1 MFANIIYY
9 TAYYIDNID
18 TSLGMQQ
25 NNNNKSNNNMYYT
38 EYYFLNIRVRLLV
51 ISIFFSDV
59 FTRLLIL
66 MIISV

>member
-25 NNNNKSNNNMYYT
+25 NNNNKSNNMHYT
-38 EYYFLNIRVRLLV
+38 KYYFLYTRVQLLV
-51 ISIFFSDV
+51 ISIYFSDV